1 MRFYEENIKIII
13 VLNSAEWSSTHKT
26 PNFQSSFL
34 SIFSV
39 VVYFALSFN
48 TIYLILGKRVCL
60 VPYILKKVL
69 SKLSEHCKIVV
80 KKYLKIC
87 LCMYQFLFWRIFL
100 KYHTAGAIFNDFF
113 SVWLHKQSLT
123 ICLHNV
129 VEQLLMFLL
138 SSLSKCWAT
147 AISNT
152 LSRSWALY
160 LILIHGPQTH
170 S

>member
-1 MRFYEENIKIII
+1 MVGKKG
-13 VLNSAEWSSTHKT
+13 LPSALHSKKG
-26 PNFQSSFL
+26 
-34 SIFSV
+34 V
-39 VVYFALSFN
+39 VRAVRTLQKC
-48 TIYLILGKRVCL
+48 GEK
-60 VPYILKKVL
+60 VPK
-69 SKLSEHCKIVV
+69 
-80 KKYLKIC
+80 KIC
-87 LCMYQFLFWRIFL
+87 LLMYQFLFWRIFL
-100 KYHTAGAIFNDFF
+100 QYHTAGAIFNDFF

-152 LSRSWALY
+152 LLGRSWALY

-170 S
+170 SYVVFVTKKPFFEVSCQGYNVHLFLKM